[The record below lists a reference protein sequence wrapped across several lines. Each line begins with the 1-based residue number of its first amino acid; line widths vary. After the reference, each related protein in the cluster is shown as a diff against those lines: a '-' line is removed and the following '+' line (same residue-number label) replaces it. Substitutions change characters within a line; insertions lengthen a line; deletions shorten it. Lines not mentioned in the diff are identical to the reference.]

1 MDVDFAFHKL
11 QDIRWLKTV
20 PNSETLEKLD
30 LAKRIERRHL
40 AVTNCIQTNIGICNA
55 SKFFFSFLPE
65 SLTRPKRKTTYAK
78 S

>member
-1 MDVDFAFHKL
+1 MPFINYRIFGGSKL
-11 QDIRWLKTV
+11 CLIVKHWK
-20 PNSETLEKLD
+20 KLD